1 MQLGHGPQRSV
12 GGDTLRFED
21 VRINTQSHAVWRDG
35 HEHALEPRA
44 WAVLMTLMQHHGELV
59 SHNTLLDAVWGHRH
73 VSPGVLSRCI
83 AQVRAALG
91 DSARKPRFI
100 QTIHGEGYRFFA
112 EPEESPVSET
122 TRLPSAAQLP
132 VPLARMVGR
141 RALLK
146 QLEHALVGQ
155 RMLTLVGPGGV
166 GKSVLGLHLAH
177 RWSRDGHGP
186 VWLVD
191 LAASEARGGLVP
203 SLLSG
208 FGLPPE
214 DDRERLAG
222 LVQALRD
229 SRGLVFL
236 DNAETHAEALSRFC
250 QRLLAGCPNLRLLV
264 TSQLPLGVP
273 GEQVVRVPALS
284 LPPRD
289 WQAQANWER
298 VLLHSEAVRLLLLR
312 AREADAAFRPEGSAL
327 HAVAA
332 IVDYLGGNPLAL
344 ELAATRLPMLGART
358 LQQRIAA
365 SLEMLKDASGHRWP
379 LHHRSLGEVY
389 AWSLGLLTGDE
400 LALLQALND
409 LPSSWT
415 LEEAEQALGGNGAM
429 GDVPSQICGLA
440 AKSMVERL
448 PSGGIPRYRIPEA
461 LRRYLAERQPS
472 ARVQ

>member
-1 MQLGHGPQRSV
+1 MQLGHGPQRSL
-12 GGDTLRFED
+12 GGDTLRFAD
-21 VRINTQSHAVWRDG
+21 VRINTQSHAVMRDG
-35 HEHALEPRA
+35 GEHALEPRA

-59 SHNTLLDAVWGHRH
+59 SHNALLDAVWGHRH

-83 AQVRAALG
+83 AQVRSALG

-112 EPEESPVSET
+112 EPEQAPLSEATSLPV
-122 TRLPSAAQLP
+122 PAPLP

-146 QLEHALVGQ
+146 QLEHALAGQ
-155 RMLTLVGPGGV
+155 RMLTLVGAGGV
-166 GKSVLGLHLAH
+166 GKSVLGMRLAH
-177 RWSRDGHGP
+177 RWQHAGQGP

-203 SLLSG
+203 SILSG

-222 LVQALRD
+222 LVQSLRD
-229 SRGLVFL
+229 ATGLVFL

-250 QRLLAGCPNLRLLV
+250 ERLLAGCPGLRVLV

-284 LPPRD
+284 LPPQG
-289 WQAQANWER
+289 WQGQPNWER
-298 VLLHSEAVRLLLLR
+298 ALLHSEAVRLLLLR
-312 AREADAAFRPEGSAL
+312 AREADAGFRPEGSTL

-332 IVDYLGGNPLAL
+332 IVVYLGGNPLAL
-344 ELAATRLPMLGART
+344 ELAATRLPMLGAST
-358 LQQRIAA
+358 LHRRIAA

-379 LHHRSLGEVY
+379 VHHRSLGEVY

-400 LALLQALND
+400 SALLQALNA

-415 LEEAEQALGGNGAM
+415 LEEAEHALSGNGVV

-448 PSGGIPRYRIPEA
+448 PIGGTPRYRIPEA
-461 LRRYLAERQPS
+461 LRRYLAEHQRSQ
-472 ARVQ
+472 RMQ